1 MNVVV
6 KHLKREILL
15 GILTWTFQSRG
26 ERLVGPEIIF
36 TEQAMDIVG
45 QTSIS
50 QLLTVL
56 PSPVGILQRFVDQF
70 GSLVSIGPFVR
81 VLRVGKTARALRFA
95 ELYRMV
101 RTPQNTVLIKVGS
114 LHQAQSFCRFCRA
127 HCT

>member
-26 ERLVGPEIIF
+26 ERFVGLEIIL

-45 QTSIS
+45 QTSIC

-56 PSPVGILQRFVDQF
+56 PSPVGILQRVVDQF
-70 GSLVSIGPFVR
+70 GSLVSIGPFLL
-81 VLRVGKTARALRFA
+81 VLRIGKAARTLRFA

-101 RTPQNTVLIKVGS
+101 RTAQHPVVVKVGS
-114 LHQAQSFCRFCRA
+114 LHQAQSFCQFCRA